1 MTTVITFSSQKGGVG
16 KTTCSTN
23 LSAALAI
30 GGRKVLMVDLD
41 PQGSIQA
48 SFGYQQQPAR
58 GIRELFCDQASL
70 SEVTTP
76 TSRENLDFIF
86 SNAMSFRDEAQILK
100 NASNPAFLK
109 EWIEREAMDHYDFI
123 VLDSPPSSNELSVS
137 ALISSDLIVAPLQC
151 EALAIGSL
159 KRFLKLF
166 RQLQHSISGDL
177 RIAGILMTM
186 YDCQMP
192 VHRQICRQ
200 IYKSLPASVFQ
211 TIIPRCPDIME
222 SSAMGDTVFSRN
234 LEAIGST
241 AYIRFANELLDR
253 FHLR

>member
-16 KTTCSTN
+16 KTTSSTN

-30 GGRKVLMVDLD
+30 GGHKVLMIDLD

-48 SFGYQQQPAR
+48 SFGYQEQPAY
-58 GIRELFCDQASL
+58 GIRELFCDNASL
-70 SEVTTP
+70 SEVITE

-86 SNAMSFRDEAQILK
+86 SNPMSFRDEAQILK
-100 NASNPAFLK
+100 KASDQIFLK
-109 EWIEREAMDHYDFI
+109 EWIDREAMDHYDFI

-137 ALISSDLIVAPLQC
+137 ALTSADLVVSPLQC
-151 EALAIGSL
+151 EALAISSL

-166 RQLQHSISGDL
+166 RQLQHSVSGDL
-177 RIAGILMTM
+177 RIAGILITM
-186 YDCQMP
+186 YDCNMS

-200 IYKSLPASVFQ
+200 IYQSLPSSIFK

-222 SSAMGDTVFSRN
+222 ASAMGDTVFSRD